1 MKNKISKNN
10 IDSIDKILYDL
21 AKKDYTVIP
30 SETHNNIIETL
41 ENLEEK
47 ARPCHRSR
55 IKKIKSFSFQKK
67 FGTVVTNPYKIFA
80 ITLLFIV
87 LLYTSI
93 VGARNMSDKF
103 FNKDTLR
110 LNDIG
115 IANEFI
121 FTPELEIALKQ
132 NVPLNYVELND
143 NYFLSVHSLL
153 INEVY
158 FFTVFELHSKS
169 GVTDD
174 LRFTIRDLI
183 VKDENNNCLVCL
195 CEEQTSNKVY
205 GYNHIYNKENSI
217 KELLFTFGKD
227 NSKAKE
233 LTYSFS
239 SIKLYTHD
247 KNLKVSSNQPDITL
261 NFEEKNITVPITKDN
276 YDTIKEYTLADNNN
290 NIYDLQKA
298 IFTTGLHLMAITELS
313 SASPIIQVDKKVYSP
328 LYKVPLKRIG
338 NNGVLVLYDYNIKE
352 INTNKILLYNEKNK
366 DKYLLIEK

>member
-10 IDSIDKILYDL
+10 IDIDKILYDL

-47 ARPCHRSR
+47 ARPCRR
-55 IKKIKSFSFQKK
+55 TRMKKIKSFSFQRK
-67 FGTVVTNPYKIFA
+67 FGTVVTSPYKIFA
-80 ITLLFIV
+80 ITMLIIAILC
-87 LLYTSI
+87 TGI
-93 VGARNMSDKF
+93 VGARNMSDNL

-132 NVPLNYVELND
+132 NVPLNYVKLDD

-174 LRFTIRDLI
+174 LRFAIRDLEI
-183 VKDENNNCLVCL
+183 KDENNNCLTCL
-195 CEEQTSNKVY
+195 CGETSLEKNY
-205 GYNHIYNKENSI
+205 GYKYIYTKENSI
-217 KELLFTFGKD
+217 RELLFIFGND
-227 NSKAKE
+227 SSKIKE
-233 LTYSFS
+233 LNYSFS
-239 SIKLYTHD
+239 SIKLYSHD
-247 KNLKVSSNQPDITL
+247 KNLNSSSNQPDI
-261 NFEEKNITVPITKDN
+261 NIDFEKKIINVPITKDN
-276 YDTIKEYTLADNNN
+276 YDTIKEYTLADNNK
-290 NIYDLQKA
+290 IYDLQKA
-298 IFTTGLHLMAITELS
+298 IFTTTGLHLIVKTELN
-313 SASPIIQVDKKVYSP
+313 SANPLIQVDKKVYAP

-338 NNGVLVLYDYNIKE
+338 TNGVLALYDYNIKE
-352 INTNKILLYNEKNK
+352 INTNKILLCNET
-366 DKYLLIEK
+366 DKEKYELVEK